1 MMKTFKLGIIGG
13 LLALLLA
20 GSQVWAGTA
29 AEKLSGS
36 LIGFVGD
43 AAGVPQMGATVLL
56 FNRYDRLI
64 QKVLTNEKGAFGF
77 SALGPDVYSLKV
89 TLASFVPAMKHNIII
104 QPGMRSFLSINLTS
118 VLSSIELIYN
128 APANAAIMND
138 DWKWVLRSSL
148 ATRPI
153 LRLVPRADIADPD
166 SRQQTASSI
175 FSETRGLFRVSA
187 GDASHTADSQPD
199 LGTAFALATSVL
211 GSNQLQLAGNVGYAS
226 RFGLPTAGFRTTFSH
241 TGSDV
246 QTPEVQLTMRQLFLP
261 GRTGA
266 AILGGQQDGVPALR
280 TMSLTVLDK
289 AELGEDLHAVYG
301 FSLESVSFLER
312 LNYFSPFARL
322 TYDLGDKGAI
332 DFGYSNGVPPAELYE
347 PGGGRDLEFQ
357 EDLAALAAFPR
368 VSLLSDRARVQRS
381 ENFEMGYRRIAGGR
395 TYSAGIYRETI
406 SNAALTISG
415 ADGVLASDLLPD
427 LFSNSSIFNVGTYK
441 SFGYTASVT
450 QSAGEHLSLTASYG
464 NGGALRTEGRALVS
478 DDPDDLRSIIHSG
491 RRNWAMGRV
500 SGTMPGLGTR
510 FSTSYLWT
518 DYRSLTPAHVYLTQR
533 YSPQTGLNFH
543 IRQPLPAFGGL
554 PGRLEASAE
563 LRNMLAQGYLPF
575 STTDG
580 RQFVMVHSP
589 RSVRGGLSFIF

>member
-1 MMKTFKLGIIGG
+1 MMKTFKLGMMGG
-13 LLALLLA
+13 VLALLLT
-20 GSQVWAGTA
+20 GSQAWAGAA
-29 AEKLSGS
+29 AERLSGS

-43 AAGVPQMGATVLL
+43 AAGVPQMGASVQL

-64 QKVLTNEKGAFGF
+64 QKILTNEKGAFGF
-77 SALGPDVYSLKV
+77 STLGPDVYSIKV
-89 TLASFVPAMKHNIII
+89 TLASFVPAVKHNIVI

-128 APANAAIMND
+128 APANAAIMSD

-153 LRLVPRADIADPD
+153 LRILPRVDIADPE
-166 SRQQTASSI
+166 SRQRTASSI
-175 FSETRGLFRVSA
+175 FSETRGLLKVSA
-187 GDASHTADSQPD
+187 GDSIHTADNQPD
-199 LGTAFALATSVL
+199 LGTAFALATSVF

-226 RFGLPTAGFRTTFSH
+226 RFGMPTAGFRTTFSH
-241 TGSDV
+241 NSPDM

-266 AILGGQQDGVPALR
+266 AILGGQQDSAPVLR
-280 TMSLTVLDK
+280 TMSVTVLDK

-322 TYDLGDKGAI
+322 TYDLREKGAI
-332 DFGYSNGVPPAELYE
+332 DLGYSNGVPPAELYE
-347 PGGGRDLEFQ
+347 RSGGSDLEFQ

-381 ENFEMGYRRIAGGR
+381 ENFELGYRKVAGSR
-395 TYSAGIYRETI
+395 TYSAGVYRETI

-415 ADGVLASDLLPD
+415 GDGLLASDLLPD
-427 LFSNSSIFNVGTYK
+427 LFSNSSIFNVGTYR

-450 QSAGEHLSLTASYG
+450 QSAGDHLSLTASYG

-478 DDPDDLRSIIHSG
+478 TDPDDLRSIIHSG
-491 RRNWAMGRV
+491 RRNWAMGRA
-500 SGTMPGLGTR
+500 SGTVPGLGTR
-510 FSTSYLWT
+510 FSGSYLWT

-533 YSPQTGLNFH
+533 YSPLAGLNIH

-575 STTDG
+575 STSDG